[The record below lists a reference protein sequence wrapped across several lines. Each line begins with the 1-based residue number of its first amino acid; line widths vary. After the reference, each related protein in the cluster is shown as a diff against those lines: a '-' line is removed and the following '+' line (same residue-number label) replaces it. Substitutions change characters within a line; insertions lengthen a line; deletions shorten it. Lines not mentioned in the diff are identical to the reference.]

1 MSNVTIKIIRSN
13 LNKITESN
21 KERII
26 LEIKK
31 AIRAIEAEHESIFT
45 TIVEILFS
53 KSMTDDKF
61 IDLYAEVCHEVTM
74 DLFRS
79 ENKVNFTTFYTLLI
93 KKYQSFFE
101 DDETIE
107 GGPGGGMIRNM
118 SFSSINKS
126 ESNDT
131 VSVQSS
137 PLVPSTPLVLQKNRC
152 TIFITKLIHKGFINP
167 PTVGVIIKDLIKKRK
182 FESACIIIN
191 NTIGTDIG
199 TILFQEN
206 SDVLKYAKSMKE
218 HFKDPGLTKR
228 IRFIIEDTLKL
239 IE

>member
-21 KERII
+21 KEKII

-31 AIRAIEAEHESIFT
+31 AIRAIEVEQENIFAS
-45 TIVEILFS
+45 IVEILFS

-107 GGPGGGMIRNM
+107 GEAGSMVRNM

-131 VSVQSS
+131 VSIQSS
-137 PLVPSTPLVLQKNRC
+137 PLVPSTPVVLQKNRC

-191 NTIGTDIG
+191 NTVGTDIG
-199 TILFQEN
+199 TILFREN
-206 SDVLKYAKSMKE
+206 GDVLKYVKSMKE
-218 HFKDPGLTKR
+218 HFNDPGLTKR